1 MPAYLCRTFTG
12 LVAVAFGLAG
22 CGSRNQTTTGTPVH
36 PGVDTTAPPATTSS
50 EAKNGTELPPMRHFR
65 IGGDV
70 YGPVQD
76 CRVVDDAVTCTSSW
90 EEPYQAD
97 SYTGSVTGTLS
108 GLVMTGTS
116 TTDQTG
122 HDATDPSCLWQME
135 TSGPITY
142 YFSRDGTVA
151 IRQGP
156 GQWRMTHSGSCSGT
170 DSGTDDSA
178 AESTARW
185 TVVE

>member
-1 MPAYLCRTFTG
+1 MSTAQCRT
-12 LVAVAFGLAG
+12 VASLTMR
-22 CGSRNQTTTGTPVH
+22 SRAHRVGKSH
-36 PGVDTTAPPATTSS
+36 I
-50 EAKNGTELPPMRHFR
+50 RH
-65 IGGDV
+65 
-70 YGPVQD
+70 
-76 CRVVDDAVTCTSSW
+76 C
-90 EEPYQAD
+90 

-135 TSGPITY
+135 TSRPITY

-170 DSGTDDSA
+170 DSGK
-178 AESTARW
+178 
-185 TVVE
+185 

>member
-1 MPAYLCRTFTG
+1 MTALA
-12 LVAVAFGLAG
+12 LGLAG
-22 CGSRNQTTTGTPVH
+22 CVSTTGKPVGATGTTVKDGPPSITS
-36 PGVDTTAPPATTSS
+36 PGNSSSTTLS
-50 EAKNGTELPPMRHFR
+50 PMRHFR

-90 EEPYQAD
+90 KEPYQAN

-116 TTDQTG
+116 TTHQTG

-135 TSGPITY
+135 TSGPTTF
-142 YFSRDGTVA
+142 YFRRDGTMA

-156 GQWRMTHSGSCSGT
+156 GQWRMTHSGTCSGT
-170 DSGTDDSA
+170 DSGIDDSA

-185 TVVE
+185 TVIE